1 MKKNLGSAL
10 ALYPTPAVVV
20 GTMVK
25 DRPNWVLVGHLGIIG
40 HDRIMVSLAKA
51 HYTNQGIKATGWLSV
66 NIIDDELLQ
75 RADYVGCVSGAK
87 ADKSEVFGWHASE
100 NGTPMIDDSPLVM
113 DCRVVDN
120 YETETFDSFICRISA
135 TYAEEAVLGEN
146 GKIDYGKLKPILFEM
161 PTYSY
166 LRTGEV
172 VAGCTRLGKELKDKQ

>member
-1 MKKNLGSAL
+1 MKKNLGSTL

-20 GTMVK
+20 GTMVNG
-25 DRPNWVLVGHLGIIG
+25 RPNWVLVGHLGIIG
-40 HDRIMVSLAKA
+40 HDRILVSLAKA
-51 HYTNQGIKATGWLSV
+51 HYTNLGIKATQRLSV
-66 NIIDDELLQ
+66 NIIDDELLR

-87 ADKSEVFGWHASE
+87 TDKSDVFDYHISE

-113 DCRVVDN
+113 DCTVTDN
-120 YETETFDSFICRISA
+120 YETETFDNFICRISA

-172 VAGCTRLGKELKDKQ
+172 VAKCMTLGKELKDK

>member
-1 MKKNLGSAL
+1 MKKNLGSTL

-20 GTMVK
+20 GTMVNG
-25 DRPNWVLVGHLGIIG
+25 RPNWVLVGHLGIIG
-40 HDRIMVSLAKA
+40 HDRILVSLAKV
-51 HYTNQGIKATGWLSV
+51 HYTNLGIKATERLSV
-66 NIIDDELLQ
+66 NIIDDELLR

-87 ADKSEVFGWHASE
+87 TDKSDVFDYHTSE

-113 DCRVVDN
+113 DCEVTDN
-120 YETETFDSFICRISA
+120 YETETFDNFICRISA
-135 TYAEEAVLGEN
+135 TYAEETVLDKN

-172 VAGCTRLGKELKDKQ
+172 VAKCMTLGKELQDKR

>member
-20 GTMVK
+20 GIMVG

-40 HDRIMVSLAKA
+40 HDRILVSLAKA
-51 HYTNQGIKATGWLSV
+51 HYTNQGIKATGRLSV
-66 NIIDDELLQ
+66 NIIDDALLQ

-87 ADKSEVFGWHASE
+87 VDKSDAFGWHASD

-113 DCRVVDN
+113 NCEVVDN

-135 TYAEEAVLGEN
+135 TYAEEAVLTEN

-172 VAGCTRLGKELKDKQ
+172 VGKCMTLGKELKAKR

>member
-20 GTMVK
+20 GTMVNG
-25 DRPNWVLVGHLGIIG
+25 RPNWVLVGHLGIIG
-40 HDRIMVSLAKA
+40 HDRILVSLAKA
-51 HYTNQGIKATGWLSV
+51 HYTNQGVKATGRLSV
-66 NIIDDELLQ
+66 NIIDDALLQ
-75 RADYVGCVSGAK
+75 RADYVGCVSGVK
-87 ADKSEVFGWHASE
+87 TDKSNVFGYHTSE

-113 DCRVVDN
+113 DCEVMDN
-120 YETETFDSFICRISA
+120 YETETFDNFICRISA

-172 VAGCTRLGKELKDKQ
+172 VARCMTLGKGLKESK

>member
-20 GTMVK
+20 GTIVNG
-25 DRPNWVLVGHLGIIG
+25 RPNWVLVGHLGIIG
-40 HDRIMVSLAKA
+40 HDRVMVSLAKA
-51 HYTNQGIKATGWLSV
+51 HFTNQGINSTGRLSI
-66 NIIDDELLQ
+66 NMIDDALLQ

-87 ADKSEVFGWHASE
+87 TDKSDVFGYHASE

-113 DCRVVDN
+113 DCEVIDN
-120 YETETFDSFICRISA
+120 YKTETFDSFICRISA
-135 TYAEEAVLGEN
+135 TYAEEDVIGEN
-146 GKIDYGKLKPILFEM
+146 GKVDYGKLKPILFEM

-172 VAGCTRLGKELKDKQ
+172 VAKCMALGKELKDNK

>member
-20 GTMVK
+20 GTMVNG
-25 DRPNWVLVGHLGIIG
+25 RPNWVLVGHLGIIG
-40 HDRIMVSLAKA
+40 HDRILVSLAKV
-51 HYTNQGIKATGWLSV
+51 HYTNQGIKATGRLSV
-66 NIIDDELLQ
+66 NIIDDALLQ

-87 ADKSEVFGWHASE
+87 TDKSDVFGYHTSE
-100 NGTPMIDDSPLVM
+100 NGMPMIDDSPLVM
-113 DCRVVDN
+113 DCEVIDN

-135 TYAEEAVLGEN
+135 TYAEEDVLGVN

-172 VAGCTRLGKELKDKQ
+172 VAKCMTLGKELKDNK